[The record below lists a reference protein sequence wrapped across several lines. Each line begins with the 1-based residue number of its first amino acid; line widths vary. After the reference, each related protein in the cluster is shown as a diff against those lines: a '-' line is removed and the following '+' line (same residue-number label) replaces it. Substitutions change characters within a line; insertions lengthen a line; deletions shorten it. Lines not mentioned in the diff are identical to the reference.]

1 MTRILWILFFTGCAF
16 ISRAQ
21 ERKNNV
27 YAVVIGI
34 SNYENKN
41 IRQLVYSHKDAQLFA
56 QWLQSSSG
64 GNVPVSNIRVLLNE
78 QATIA
83 AIYNALDWLKQQCKE
98 GDEVYIYFSGH
109 GDIETADQNNK
120 GYLLAYN
127 TPPNNYP
134 NNAVSVEQLNT
145 DANFLTLQKKVRVV
159 LITDA
164 CHSGKLAGDFFKGKQ
179 WVAQQLQQVLH
190 EEIRLAACAAHEEA
204 AEGEFWG
211 GGRGVFSYYLLKGLY
226 GWADALKDGVITF
239 KELQVYIDSSFKTD
253 EYLQL
258 LKHKQAPVTD
268 GNPALVM
275 AAVDSTAVTRFQ
287 QQQQVNTPGPLPP
300 VDYFFKQAAHYSL
313 ENFIDFK
320 KLPLLNEHSFPLHI
334 INTCIQWQNTLDTT
348 PRELDET
355 EFIDFA
361 NSDSLLLLKQQLI
374 HDVSLQKKFTQLFVE
389 LVHNQVQSMINAY
402 LAGEEAELEKRQYYY
417 SGKRNYGA
425 VLRLLETALSLI
437 PSNHHLAGVL
447 QTNKHYLSG
456 VLARMEMAVSKK
468 TDSLLKTAFFHLYKT
483 LELEPYAAYVHNE
496 LANLY
501 VHQKKFDSA
510 QYHFDMAS
518 ALASTWAIPW
528 SNQIRMNLMLKN
540 YAKATMALHKADSL
554 QPNLSY
560 VYMNAGLLMEREHK
574 LLDAQSYFLRAAKL
588 NPVHYLPFERLGN
601 LYLQTGDYLKANS
614 FFFKAATLKNSF
626 SINDGYFLWGV
637 ELGGIPPISLFA
649 TIDSC
654 FRKTFSKTYQQHA
667 LWLLLHTLAAQDT
680 MHPDTVIRNFHRVL
694 QLDSTLPL
702 VHHYLGKVLVARGKN
717 QDAAVFLREAIRR
730 HKADSLLVSG
740 TNYQTNN
747 QELITCIYKMLTG
760 YNYAAEE
767 DFYLLARSFEQQ
779 QRYKDALSVYEEVSL
794 LENTKLR
801 EQAVFKNYTYNA
813 EYLLS
818 YEELLSLYENPV
830 QTPAAVQQMKLYEQ
844 LQQYEQAEA
853 VLLNQVKQCRT
864 AGDLRRKAMQEQVP
878 GTWEKHGMTINF
890 FWVKANR
897 DLEITVHDFYTRMM
911 RLQPRN
917 FYWKQQAARFLY
929 DRLQL
934 AYSQMPQDYYASFT
948 NSLQQYAYPWASSD
962 EPNEPQTAQW
972 PLPGLNDTIIIQIP
986 VFHPVNTALS
996 WLQEAEALSPQQ
1008 ETGSTTAGMYGNLYN
1023 WLGNEPEAKRWF
1035 EYVLQKQ
1042 PADTVTRRKL
1052 VEVLLYAGYH
1062 TEAKKQL
1069 DTLDLRHYT
1078 NLTDLPH
1085 LIFLHTASG
1094 NWGRAEVLLQKWSP
1108 TTMLDSCRKMLQ
1120 RAQLL
1125 LQQNQFSHTIRLLQT
1140 FPERMPAGLSYEDST
1155 ELRFLQ
1161 SLRYYVT
1168 ARCYAFLKQEA
1179 NAVLFLK
1186 QALEKGFCLVQV
1198 LKNDAAWSSI
1208 RKKGYRH
1215 LFQLETD
1222 DSGCT
1227 GEEGRQLFVNPIS
1240 YRIPGEADNF

>member
-64 GNVPVSNIRVLLNE
+64 GNVPVTNIRVLLNE

-226 GWADALKDGVITF
+226 GRADALKDGVITF

-268 GNPALVM
+268 GNPARIL
-275 AAVDSTAVTRFQ
+275 AAVDSTTISLFQPQ
-287 QQQQVNTPGPLPP
+287 QQEAATATITP
-300 VDYFFKQAAHYSL
+300 VDYFFKQASYSPL
-313 ENFIDFK
+313 QEIIDFTS
-320 KLPLLNEHSFPLHI
+320 LPSLNGNSFPLYI
-334 INTCIQWQNTLDTT
+334 INACIKWQDSLEPTSV
-348 PRELDET
+348 ELNGGEV
-355 EFIDFA
+355 IYFA
-361 NSDSLLLLKQQLI
+361 NSDSLLLLKQQLTS
-374 HDVSLQKKFTQLFVE
+374 DLSLQKRFTELFVE

-417 SGKRNYGA
+417 SGKRNYRV
-425 VLRLLETALSLI
+425 VLPLLETALSLI

-528 SNQIRMNLMLKN
+528 SNQIRMNLVLKN

-560 VYMNAGLLMEREHK
+560 VYMNAGLLMEREQK
-574 LLDAQSYFLRAAKL
+574 LLEAQSYFLRAAKR
-588 NPVHYLPFERLGN
+588 NPVHYLPFERLGH
-601 LYLQTGDYLKANS
+601 LYLQTGDYKKANS
-614 FFFKAATLKNSF
+614 FLFKAAALKNEF
-626 SINDGYFLWGV
+626 AVNDDYFTFGV
-637 ELGGIPPISLFA
+637 ELGGIPSINLFA

-667 LWLLLHTLAAQDT
+667 LWLLLHTLAAQET
-680 MHPDTVIRNFHRVL
+680 MHPDTVIRNFRRVL
-694 QLDSTLPL
+694 QLDSSLPL
-702 VHHYLGKVLVARGKN
+702 VHHYLGKALVIRGKS

-730 HKADSLLVSG
+730 HKTDSLLVTG

-747 QELITCIYKMLTG
+747 QELVTCIYKMLTG

-779 QRYKDALSVYEEVSL
+779 QRYKDALAVYEEVSL
-794 LENTKLR
+794 LENQKLR
-801 EQAVFKNYTYNA
+801 EQAVFKNY
-813 EYLLS
+813 S
-818 YEELLSLYENPV
+818 YYPEHPELFEQLLSLYEKPV
-830 QTPAAVQQMKLYEQ
+830 KTPAAVQQMKLYEQ

-853 VLLNQVKQCRT
+853 VLLNQVQQSRT
-864 AGDLRRKAMQEQVP
+864 AGDLRRNALQEQVP
-878 GTWEKHGMTINF
+878 GTWKIHGMKINF
-890 FWVKANR
+890 FWLNANH
-897 DLEITVHDFYTRMM
+897 DLEVTVHDFYTRMM

-929 DRLQL
+929 DRLKM
-934 AYSQMPQDYYASFT
+934 AYSQMPQEYYASFT
-948 NSLQQYAYPWASSD
+948 NSLQQYAYPWASSE
-962 EPNEPQTAQW
+962 EPNEPQTALW
-972 PLPGLNDTIIIQIP
+972 SLPGMNDTLVIQIP

-996 WLQEAEALSPQQ
+996 WLQEAEALSPHN
-1008 ETGSTTAGMYGNLYN
+1008 ETDSSTAGMLGDLYN

-1042 PADTVTRRKL
+1042 PADTVTRHKL
-1052 VEVLLYAGYH
+1052 VEVLLYAGFH
-1062 TEAKKQL
+1062 TEAKQQL
-1069 DTLDLRHYT
+1069 DTLDYQHYT
-1078 NLTDLPH
+1078 DPTGLSNL
-1085 LIFLHTASG
+1085 IYFHTVSG
-1094 NWGRAEVLLQKWSP
+1094 NWERAGALLRKWRV

-1120 RAQLL
+1120 RAQML

-1140 FPERMPAGLSYEDST
+1140 FPDQVPADLSYEDST
-1155 ELRFLQ
+1155 AFRSLQ
-1161 SLRYYVT
+1161 SIRYYVT

-1179 NAVLFLK
+1179 TAVSFLK
-1186 QALEKGFCLVQV
+1186 QALKKGFCFVQV
-1198 LKNDAAWSSI
+1198 LKNDPAWSSI
-1208 RKKGYRH
+1208 RKKGYQH
-1215 LFQLETD
+1215 LFHIKTE
-1222 DSGCT
+1222 DSNCT
-1227 GEEGRQLFVNPIS
+1227 GEEQQPLYINPIS
-1240 YRIPGEADNF
+1240 YRIPGEADNY